1 MCDFHSV
8 VCYLDGAIY
17 HAASNSH
24 TAAVKLS
31 GRPENDGIRRFVEA
45 EWDGHGKYPGAEKIT
60 RGEPNE
66 RQIRAIDA
74 HYQSLVE
81 VLKTGDFHGIW
92 SEPGYADVRRQFAR
106 RCRVA
111 RLPEFAEKLLSDATW
126 EVRHEFAARCPAA
139 RLPEHADR
147 MLADLA
153 SDMRF
158 TFARRCPA
166 ENLAEFGEKLRSDP
180 DWMVRR
186 EFARRC
192 PTGVTAPP
200 ARPACADRSGCAFAI
215 TDPAV
220 SGMKGTG
227 KMTTNKEFDVAPGKL
242 SELADRMLADDD
254 WQVRFEFAFCCP
266 AEHLPEFADR
276 LLTDRHGSVR
286 TAFAGRCPP
295 DRLAA
300 FGDRILGDADWC
312 LRVQFVRRCPL
323 DRLAEFG
330 EKLRSDP
337 DWMVRREFARRCPTD

>member
-126 EVRHEFAARCPAA
+126 EVRSEFA
-139 RLPEHADR
+139 E
-147 MLADLA
+147 
-153 SDMRF
+153 
-158 TFARRCPA
+158 RCPA
-166 ENLAEFGEKLRSDP
+166 ERLP
-180 DWMVRR
+180 D
-186 EFARRC
+186 
-192 PTGVTAPP
+192 
-200 ARPACADRSGCAFAI
+200 
-215 TDPAV
+215 
-220 SGMKGTG
+220 
-227 KMTTNKEFDVAPGKL
+227 
-242 SELADRMLADDD
+242 
-254 WQVRFEFAFCCP
+254 
-266 AEHLPEFADR
+266 FADR
-276 LLTDRHGSVR
+276 LLADSDSDIRWQ
-286 TAFAGRCPP
+286 FAHRCPANRRMEFAE
-295 DRLAA
+295 RLRTDVDDDVR
-300 FGDRILGDADWC
+300 FE
-312 LRVQFVRRCPL
+312 FERRCP
-323 DRLAEFG
+323 AQAA
-330 EKLRSDP
+330 
-337 DWMVRREFARRCPTD
+337 V

>member
-126 EVRHEFAARCPAA
+126 EVRSEFAERCPEE
-139 RLPEHADR
+139 RLPD
-147 MLADLA
+147 
-153 SDMRF
+153 
-158 TFARRCPA
+158 
-166 ENLAEFGEKLRSDP
+166 
-180 DWMVRR
+180 
-186 EFARRC
+186 
-192 PTGVTAPP
+192 
-200 ARPACADRSGCAFAI
+200 
-215 TDPAV
+215 
-220 SGMKGTG
+220 
-227 KMTTNKEFDVAPGKL
+227 
-242 SELADRMLADDD
+242 
-254 WQVRFEFAFCCP
+254 
-266 AEHLPEFADR
+266 FADR
-276 LLTDRHGSVR
+276 LLADSDSDIRWQ
-286 TAFAGRCPP
+286 FAHRCPANRRMEFAE
-295 DRLAA
+295 RLRTDVDDDVR
-300 FGDRILGDADWC
+300 FE
-312 LRVQFVRRCPL
+312 FERRCP
-323 DRLAEFG
+323 AQAA
-330 EKLRSDP
+330 
-337 DWMVRREFARRCPTD
+337 V

>member
-126 EVRHEFAARCPAA
+126 EVRSEFAERCPAERLPEFAEQMLADPEWMVRAVFAARCPEE
-139 RLPEHADR
+139 RLPD
-147 MLADLA
+147 
-153 SDMRF
+153 
-158 TFARRCPA
+158 
-166 ENLAEFGEKLRSDP
+166 
-180 DWMVRR
+180 
-186 EFARRC
+186 
-192 PTGVTAPP
+192 
-200 ARPACADRSGCAFAI
+200 
-215 TDPAV
+215 
-220 SGMKGTG
+220 
-227 KMTTNKEFDVAPGKL
+227 
-242 SELADRMLADDD
+242 
-254 WQVRFEFAFCCP
+254 
-266 AEHLPEFADR
+266 FADR
-276 LLTDRHGSVR
+276 LLADSDSDIRWQ
-286 TAFAGRCPP
+286 FAHRCPANRRMEFAE
-295 DRLAA
+295 RLRTDVDDDVR
-300 FGDRILGDADWC
+300 FE
-312 LRVQFVRRCPL
+312 FERRCP
-323 DRLAEFG
+323 AQAA
-330 EKLRSDP
+330 
-337 DWMVRREFARRCPTD
+337 V